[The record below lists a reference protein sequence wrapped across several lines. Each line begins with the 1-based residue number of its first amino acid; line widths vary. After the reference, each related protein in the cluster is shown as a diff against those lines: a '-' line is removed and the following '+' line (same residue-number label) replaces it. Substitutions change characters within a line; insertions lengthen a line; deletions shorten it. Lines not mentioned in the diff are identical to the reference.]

1 MGRFQ
6 FDEFTQFTRVEAV
19 MRAWYRQAIADKIIP
34 DSAAGLAEIFRAMGG
49 TVPPASPQAVASAGR
64 PFRFDSF
71 RAVGIEVSDE
81 EFVRRTAAFVHDFH
95 TYIQTGALDAGGK
108 ALSAHYTESSGE
120 PLAPRS
126 NAALRLRFH
135 DRYYPVHPHS
145 HDYFE
150 LVILARGSCRHVIGK
165 DYLRMHT
172 GDVVIVPPNTTHWLI
187 VDDDESV
194 AFNLHLWASTFEQNF
209 LLLLEQKSI
218 LSKFFRQALCAR
230 EDSRSYLLIRTG
242 DYFLGENALADLY
255 SEMCSDH
262 LYKEERLNTFCR
274 LFFLDMLEQYSDRM
288 TTSGMSEDAAG
299 LSELIRYVQEQHG
312 NVSMEDLAERF
323 NYSPRQLSRH
333 ISKYTGSTLRDIR
346 RELRLNYA
354 TELLRDSAYSVEEV
368 SALCGYNNPTHFYTD
383 FKSTYQKTP
392 LAYRKSAAAGSL

>member
-6 FDEFTQFTRVEAV
+6 FDEFSQFTRVEAV
-19 MRAWYRQAIADKIIP
+19 MRAWYRHAVAEKCIP
-34 DSAAGLAEIFRAMGG
+34 DSAAGLAEIFRVMGS
-49 TVPPASPQAVASAGR
+49 TVPPSSPQAIAAAGV

-71 RAVGIEVSDE
+71 QAVGIEVSDE
-81 EFVRRTAAFVHDFH
+81 EFIRRTAAFVHEFR
-95 TYIQTGALDAGGK
+95 TYIQTGALDASGK
-108 ALSAHYTESSGE
+108 TLSPHYTESSGE
-120 PLAPRS
+120 PLNPRS
-126 NAALRLRFH
+126 SAALRLRFH

-150 LVILARGSCRHVIGK
+150 LVILARGSCRHVIGR
-165 DYLRMHT
+165 DFLRMHT

-209 LLLLEQKSI
+209 LLLLEQKNI
-218 LSKFFRQALCAR
+218 LSKFFRQALYAR

-242 DYFLGENALADLY
+242 EYFLGDNALADLY
-255 SEMCSDH
+255 SEMRSAH

-299 LSELIRYVQEQHG
+299 LSELMRYVQEQRG
-312 NVSMEDLAERF
+312 NVSMEELAERF
-323 NYSPRQLSRH
+323 NYSPRHLSRQ
-333 ISKYTGSTLRDIR
+333 ISRYTGSTLRDIR
-346 RELRLNYA
+346 RELRLKYA
-354 TELLRDSAYSVEEV
+354 TELLTGSTLSVEEI

-383 FKSTYQKTP
+383 FKSAYQKTP
-392 LAYRKSAAAGSL
+392 LAYRKSVGSIA